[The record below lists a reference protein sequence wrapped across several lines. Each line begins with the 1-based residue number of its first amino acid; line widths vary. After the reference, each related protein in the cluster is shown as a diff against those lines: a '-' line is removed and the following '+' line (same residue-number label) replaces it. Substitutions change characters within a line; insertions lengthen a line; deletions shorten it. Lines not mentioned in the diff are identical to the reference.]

1 MRQRRSRKVTEK
13 IKALLIKHRE
23 IIVYLFVGGLTT
35 VISWA
40 AKFIWNFAFYDG
52 TAFPTVTQNFILSAV
67 NWVAGVA
74 AAYPMNRRWV
84 FQSKNPQI
92 LKEATG
98 FVMSRVATLGLD
110 IVVMQVLVLIGVNLY
125 VATVISA
132 VLVIVGNYVI
142 SKFFI
147 FKKNA

>member
-1 MRQRRSRKVTEK
+1 VIEK

-40 AKFIWNFAFYDG
+40 AKFLWNFAFYDG

>member
-1 MRQRRSRKVTEK
+1 MIEK
-13 IKALLIKHRE
+13 IKALLIKYRE

-40 AKFIWNFAFYDG
+40 AKFLWNFAFYDG
-52 TAFPTVTQNFILSAV
+52 TAFPTVTQNFILSMV
-67 NWVAGVA
+67 NWTSGVA

-84 FQSKNPQI
+84 FQSKNPNI
-92 LKEATG
+92 LKEASG

-110 IVVMQVLVLIGVNLY
+110 ILVMQVLVLIGVNMY

-132 VLVIVGNYVI
+132 ILVIVGNYII

-147 FKKNA
+147 FNKKA

>member
-1 MRQRRSRKVTEK
+1 VIEK

-23 IIVYLFVGGLTT
+23 IIVYLIVGGITT

>member
-1 MRQRRSRKVTEK
+1 MTEK

>member
-1 MRQRRSRKVTEK
+1 MTEK

-52 TAFPTVTQNFILSAV
+52 TAFPTVTQNFILSMV
-67 NWVAGVA
+67 NWTSGVA

-84 FQSKNPQI
+84 FQSKNPNI
-92 LKEATG
+92 LKEASG

-110 IVVMQVLVLIGVNLY
+110 ILVMQVLVLIGVNMY

-132 VLVIVGNYVI
+132 ILVIVGNYVI

-147 FKKNA
+147 FNKKA

>member
-1 MRQRRSRKVTEK
+1 M

-23 IIVYLFVGGLTT
+23 IIVYLIVGGITT

-52 TAFPTVTQNFILSAV
+52 TAFPTVTQNFILSMV
-67 NWVAGVA
+67 NWIAGVA
-74 AAYPMNRRWV
+74 SAYPMNRRWV
-84 FQSKNPQI
+84 FQSKNPNI

-98 FVMSRVATLGLD
+98 FVASRVATLGLD
-110 IVVMQVLVLIGVNLY
+110 ILVMQVLVLIGVNVY
-125 VATVISA
+125 IATFISA
-132 VLVIVGNYVI
+132 VLVIVGNYVL

-147 FKKNA
+147 FKKKA

>member
-1 MRQRRSRKVTEK
+1 MIEK

-23 IIVYLFVGGLTT
+23 IIVYLIVGGITT

-52 TAFPTVTQNFILSAV
+52 TAFPTVTQNFILSMV
-67 NWVAGVA
+67 NWIAGVA
-74 AAYPMNRRWV
+74 SAYPMNRRWV
-84 FQSKNPQI
+84 FQSKNPNI

-98 FVMSRVATLGLD
+98 FVASRVATLGLD
-110 IVVMQVLVLIGVNLY
+110 ILVMQVLVLIGVNVY
-125 VATVISA
+125 IATFISA
-132 VLVIVGNYVI
+132 VLVIVGNYVL

-147 FKKNA
+147 FKKKA

>member
-1 MRQRRSRKVTEK
+1 MTEK

-52 TAFPTVTQNFILSAV
+52 TAFPTVTQNFILSMV
-67 NWVAGVA
+67 NWTSGVA

-84 FQSKNPQI
+84 FQSKNPNI
-92 LKEATG
+92 LKEASG

-110 IVVMQVLVLIGVNLY
+110 ILVMQVLVLIGVNMY

-132 VLVIVGNYVI
+132 ILVIVGNYVI

-147 FKKNA
+147 FNKKS

>member
-1 MRQRRSRKVTEK
+1 VTEK

-40 AKFIWNFAFYDG
+40 AKFLWNFAFYDG

>member
-1 MRQRRSRKVTEK
+1 MTEK

-98 FVMSRVATLGLD
+98 FVMSRVATLILD

-132 VLVIVGNYVI
+132 VLVIVGNYLF